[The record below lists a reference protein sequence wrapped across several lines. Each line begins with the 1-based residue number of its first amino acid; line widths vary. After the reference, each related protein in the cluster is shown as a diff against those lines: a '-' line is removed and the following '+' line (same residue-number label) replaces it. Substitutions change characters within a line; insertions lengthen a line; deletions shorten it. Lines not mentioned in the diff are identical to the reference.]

1 MFSCILFVL
10 NAMTYT
16 HHTPYI
22 NSIWGIRLYFIMA
35 MYSVCSP
42 WAFMLFTTIQ
52 TMILSLPITSVIFKV
67 RIRALSIFPTEERRR
82 RDRVERHFVSS
93 EKNIKGYHRIWLMVQ
108 PIYVLNQ
115 RYRSRFSTVICTKA
129 RNYFLQ
135 VQSML
140 SLLNRRSIRREL

>member
-22 NSIWGIRLYFIMA
+22 NSIWGIRLYFNMA
-35 MYSVCSP
+35 MYVHRGHSC
-42 WAFMLFTTIQ
+42 FLQ
-52 TMILSLPITSVIFKV
+52 ILSLPITSVIFKV

-135 VQSML
+135 V
-140 SLLNRRSIRREL
+140 